1 MLQSRTFE
9 SLWALSEDRLRWR
22 VGLYVAQVTRTS
34 SGHFGEQF
42 QFLFPP
48 VPLVA
53 HAFLL
58 MTIIASVMLA
68 FMFIMTVTVTF
79 VSTGEV
85 LFDSPQAIARND
97 IVARAPQNGSK
108 ESKKRQDRNHA
119 PHIVNQVQKLQDHAS
134 S

>member
-1 MLQSRTFE
+1 
-9 SLWALSEDRLRWR
+9 
-22 VGLYVAQVTRTS
+22 VTRTS
-34 SGHFGEQF
+34 SGHFDEQF

-58 MTIIASVMLA
+58 MTIIASAMLA

-85 LFDSPQAIARND
+85 LFDSPQAMMARND

-108 ESKKRQDRNHA
+108 ESKKRQDRNHV
-119 PHIVNQVQKLQDHAS
+119 PHIVN
-134 S
+134 